1 MKNVFRGSWVLVSI
15 LILALAGC
23 AGAGEKTG
31 TYVDDSTITTKVKSD
46 LLAAKDISS
55 AHISAATTNGI
66 VTLTGTAA
74 TTQESNKAAEIARC
88 RRRERRQERYS
99 PSVMPSHGWK
109 CR

>member
-55 AHISAATTNGI
+55 THISVATTNGV

-74 TTQESNKAAEIARC
+74 TTQESNKAAEIARGVAGVKDVKNDIHV
-88 RRRERRQERYS
+88 Q
-99 PSVMPSHGWK
+99 
-109 CR
+109 

>member
-55 AHISAATTNGI
+55 AHISVATTNGV

-74 TTQESNKAAEIARC
+74 TTQESTKAAEIARGVAGVKDVKNDIHV
-88 RRRERRQERYS
+88 Q
-99 PSVMPSHGWK
+99 
-109 CR
+109 

>member
-55 AHISAATTNGI
+55 THISVATTNGV

-74 TTQESNKAAEIARC
+74 TTQESNKAAEIARGVAGVKDVKNDIHI
-88 RRRERRQERYS
+88 Q
-99 PSVMPSHGWK
+99 
-109 CR
+109 

>member
-1 MKNVFRGSWVLVSI
+1 MRNVFRGSWVLVSI

-55 AHISAATTNGI
+55 THISVATTNGV

-74 TTQESNKAAEIARC
+74 TTQESNKAAEIARGVAGVKDVKNDIHI
-88 RRRERRQERYS
+88 Q
-99 PSVMPSHGWK
+99 
-109 CR
+109 